1 MANELKYTPT
11 STFEEELGFNWRDF
25 GRILLSN
32 WYWIALSVA
41 IFLCIGAFSIL
52 RTAPSYTRYTSL
64 LIKNDQNNDGTS
76 SLVKDFQSMGLVSSS
91 TNINNEILTI
101 SAPVL
106 MEEVARRLHLDVQL
120 SVASQLHK
128 ESLYSGSPVKLFF
141 PQALDDDVFS
151 FKMKLV
157 GNHKVELWDFVTY
170 DERGEEI
177 KEEKHLTIQTGTMA
191 TTPVGTVIVQPTDS
205 WNDEPVDEVIFV
217 NKYRLKSVAAH
228 YSNSLSVSL
237 SEKGSTILNL
247 QLVDNSKKRA
257 DDVLLMVIDVYNE
270 QWLKDKNLVAEST
283 FEFITDRLNT
293 LSQELGDVDQQI
305 SDYKSSTLLPD
316 IEAAS
321 ELYLSQSAKNND
333 QIILL
338 NNQLSVA
345 QYIKEYLTETANKG
359 KYLPSNTGIGSTGIE
374 ALIAEYNKN
383 ISTRNEILGNSSE
396 NTPVIQKLDQD
407 LELQKNGIMQS
418 LENHI
423 DQLRSQIQNW
433 QTTEART
440 NTKLA
445 TAPRQATQLASIGR
459 QQKVK
464 EALYIYLLQKRE
476 ENELTKAFT
485 AWNTRIIQPPSGS
498 DAPSSPRKKMILG
511 ITFLFGF
518 FLPIGILYLRES
530 LNRAVRGRADLEGMQ
545 TPLLCEIPKLS
556 SGKHFWH
563 KNHQDAPLTIYV
575 KENCRDLIN
584 ESFRML
590 RTKIDF
596 FLNESS
602 KGEKVIMITSFNV
615 GAGKSFVSSNLVK
628 VLSIKGK
635 RILGI
640 DMDMR
645 HCSLSAVCGN
655 PEEGLSSYLSNQVSD
670 FHSLIQQDALGK
682 NADILPVGI
691 IPPNPSELLLNDKLK
706 DMFEQLRQEYD
717 YIVLD
722 CTPIDTVVDVDIV
735 KNYADCTMFVVHC
748 GIMDRAALKDV
759 DDLYQK
765 GSYKKMGII
774 LNGARYVS
782 SRYGNYRYGYS
793 YGYGYRYIQDAK
805 KK

>member
-1 MANELKYTPT
+1 MANELKYAPTP
-11 STFEEELGFNWRDF
+11 TFEEELGFNWRDF
-25 GRILLSN
+25 GKVLLSN
-32 WYWIALSVA
+32 WYWLALSVA
-41 IFLCIGAFSIL
+41 IFLCIGVFSLL
-52 RTAPSYTRYTSL
+52 RTAPTYTRYTSL
-64 LIKNDQNNDGTS
+64 LIKDDQSNGGTS
-76 SLVKDFQSMGLVSSS
+76 SLVKDFQNMGLVSSS

-128 ESLYSGSPVKLFF
+128 EPLYNGSPIKLFF

-151 FKMKLV
+151 FKMKLA

-177 KEEKHLTIQTGTMA
+177 KDEKHLTIQTGTMA
-191 TTPVGTVIVQPTDS
+191 TTPVGTVIVQPTEN

-217 NKYRLKSVAAH
+217 KKYRLKSVAAH
-228 YSNSLSVSL
+228 YSNNLSVSL
-237 SEKGSTILNL
+237 SEKESTILNL
-247 QLVDNSKKRA
+247 ELVDNSKKRA
-257 DDVLLMVIDVYNE
+257 DDILLMVIDVYNE
-270 QWLKDKNLVAEST
+270 QWLKDKNLIAEST

-345 QYIKEYLTETANKG
+345 QYIKEYLAESANKG

-374 ALIAEYNKN
+374 TLIAEYNKN

-498 DAPSSPRKKMILG
+498 DAPSGPRKKMTLTIALLIG
-511 ITFLFGF
+511 LFI
-518 FLPIGILYLRES
+518 PICILYLRES
-530 LNRAVRGRADLEGMQ
+530 LNRTVRGRADLDSMQ
-545 TPLLCEIPKLS
+545 TPLLCEIPQLS
-556 SGKHFWH
+556 TGKHFWQ
-563 KNHQDAPLTIYV
+563 KNHRDAPQKIYV

-584 ESFRML
+584 ESFRIL

-596 FLNESS
+596 FLNESG
-602 KGEKVIMITSFNV
+602 KGAKVIMLTSFNV
-615 GAGKSFVSSNLVK
+615 GSGKSLISSNLVK

-635 RILGI
+635 RVLGI

-645 HCSLSAVCGN
+645 HCSLSAISGN
-655 PEEGLSSYLSNQVSD
+655 PEEGLSSYLNGMVSD
-670 FHSLIQQDALGK
+670 FHSIIKKDAIGT

-691 IPPNPSELLLNDKLK
+691 IPPNPAELLLSDLLK
-706 DMFEQLRQEYD
+706 EMFEQLRQEYD

-735 KNYADCTMFVVHC
+735 KQYADCTLFVIRSGV
-748 GIMDRAALKDV
+748 MNRNALKDV
-759 DDLYQK
+759 DDLFQK
-765 GSYKKMGII
+765 GSYKKMALV

-793 YGYGYRYIQDAK
+793 YGYGYHYYQNEK
-805 KK
+805 K